1 MEQVK
6 KSKIPTVFIHGDK
19 DTFVPFWMLDE
30 VYNAAV
36 CKKEKLVIEGAEHA
50 EASEVA
56 PELYWST
63 IERFIAEN
71 L

>member
-1 MEQVK
+1 
-6 KSKIPTVFIHGDK
+6 
-19 DTFVPFWMLDE
+19 MLDE

-36 CKKEKLVIEGAEHA
+36 CKKEKLTIEGAEHA

-56 PELYWST
+56 PELYWV
-63 IERFIAEN
+63 